1 MEQLWKDPQKS
12 FEERARDLVGRM
24 TLEEKVSQMVYNSSA
39 LSRFGIMEHNWW
51 NEALHGVARAGVST
65 MFPQA
70 IAMAASFNTELMG
83 RVAAAI
89 SDEGRAKHHEAARH
103 MDFGIYKNLTFWSPN
118 VNIFRDPRWG
128 RGHETYGEDP
138 YLTSRMGVEFC
149 KGLQGDDEKYLKAVA
164 TPKHYAAH
172 SGPEAD
178 RHHFDAKVS
187 QKDMYE
193 TYLPAFEACVKE
205 AGAFSV
211 MGAYNRTNSEAC
223 CASPTLLQKILRDD
237 WGFEGYV
244 VSDCGAIQDIFK
256 EHKLV
261 PTPEEAAAL
270 AVKNGCDLNCGF
282 IYPHLVEAVKKG
294 LITEEEVDRAVY
306 RLMLARF
313 KLGEFD
319 DEKSVKYAQIPY
331 EVNDCEKHHELSL
344 EMARESLVLLKND
357 GMLPLKKNKVKTIAV
372 IGPNA
377 DNPDA
382 LKGNYFGTPSVYYTV
397 LQGLRKVAPDVRF
410 IYAEGC
416 TLTQP
421 NREASWHEKPTWGFA
436 EALAAAERAD
446 AVLLVTGMTAEV
458 EGEEAGV
465 TAEGG
470 DRQDLALPGMQPA
483 LVGAIAR
490 VGKPTALLNMTGSC
504 VDLREVSGQVNALIQ
519 CWYPGQFGGIA
530 IAEAVFGLISPSGR
544 LPVTFYGD
552 LSQLPDFA
560 DYSME
565 NRTYKYFKGDV
576 VYPFG
581 FGLSYSDIA
590 YSGLTLSG
598 GTVKAGE
605 SLTAS
610 FTVKNNGALD
620 ASECCQVYITDVEAS
635 SRVPRWKLCAFQK
648 VRIPAKKSKKVE
660 ITIGPDAMTLV
671 RDDGSRV
678 LEPGAFRLYIG
689 GCQPDSQSRE
699 LSGKAPLEAEFRMV

>member
-1 MEQLWKDPQKS
+1 
-12 FEERARDLVGRM
+12 
-24 TLEEKVSQMVYNSSA
+24 
-39 LSRFGIMEHNWW
+39 
-51 NEALHGVARAGVST
+51 
-65 MFPQA
+65 
-70 IAMAASFNTELMG
+70 
-83 RVAAAI
+83 
-89 SDEGRAKHHEAARH
+89 
-103 MDFGIYKNLTFWSPN
+103 
-118 VNIFRDPRWG
+118 
-128 RGHETYGEDP
+128 
-138 YLTSRMGVEFC
+138 
-149 KGLQGDDEKYLKAVA
+149 
-164 TPKHYAAH
+164 
-172 SGPEAD
+172 
-178 RHHFDAKVS
+178 
-187 QKDMYE
+187 
-193 TYLPAFEACVKE
+193 
-205 AGAFSV
+205 
-211 MGAYNRTNSEAC
+211 
-223 CASPTLLQKILRDD
+223 
-237 WGFEGYV
+237 